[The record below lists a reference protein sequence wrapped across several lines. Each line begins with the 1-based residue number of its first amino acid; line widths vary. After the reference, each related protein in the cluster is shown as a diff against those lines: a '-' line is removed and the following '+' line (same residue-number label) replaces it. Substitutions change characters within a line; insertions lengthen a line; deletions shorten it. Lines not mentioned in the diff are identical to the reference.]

1 MGERVPLDSGEEAL
15 WRSLAQ
21 IIITLPRALED
32 QFARENGVTLTDY
45 AALVALS
52 EAPEDQ
58 MRLSELAAAT
68 ALSLSR
74 ISRVVDNLNRRGLVR
89 KWKCPQDGRAAN
101 AALTPQGRETLTAAY
116 PGHLDLVRALVFD
129 HLDAAEVAS
138 TAPILARIA
147 AVLRQETS
155 GAAAQRAAGA

>member
-1 MGERVPLDSGEEAL
+1 MAERVPLDSGEDAL

-58 MRLSELAAAT
+58 MHLSELAAAT

-74 ISRVVDNLNRRGLVR
+74 MSRVVDQLNRRGLVR
-89 KWKCPQDGRAAN
+89 KWKCPLDGRAAN
-101 AALTPQGRETLTAAY
+101 VALTPEGHEKLTAAY
-116 PGHLDLVRALVFD
+116 PGHLELVRALVFD
-129 HLDAAEVAS
+129 HLDEAEVR
-138 TAPILARIA
+138 TAGPILARIA
-147 AVLRQETS
+147 AVLRDETPGVPAP
-155 GAAAQRAAGA
+155 GAVRA